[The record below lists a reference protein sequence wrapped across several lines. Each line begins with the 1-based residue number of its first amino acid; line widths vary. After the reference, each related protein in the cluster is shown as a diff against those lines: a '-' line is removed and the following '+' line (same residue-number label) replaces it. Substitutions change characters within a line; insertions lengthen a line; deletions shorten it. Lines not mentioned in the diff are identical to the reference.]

1 MLLTNESAT
10 FHTQNLPMIFQI
22 FRRQVSPEA
31 MDLASRLLQYSP
43 NLRCTALEACA
54 HPFFDDLRDPRASL
68 PNGRALPPLFDFTA
82 QGFGNYTLLLL

>member
-22 FRRQVSPEA
+22 FRRQVSLEA

-43 NLRCTALEACA
+43 NLRCTAVREKKN
-54 HPFFDDLRDPRASL
+54 S
-68 PNGRALPPLFDFTA
+68 
-82 QGFGNYTLLLL
+82 